1 MHEDPPPIPG
11 QPARR
16 GSRYIVPWLVVAS
29 PLLVLPLAEYFTV
42 GPTGTWLLVMLP
54 GLIVLPALVVFVFV
68 FVGPFLLLS
77 PRLRLKALRRWG
89 LCLIFVASTIAGGR
103 MAREIRNDAFHRL
116 TQRSSDL
123 VAAIKHYERVKG
135 APPPGLDAL
144 VPEFLKAVPG
154 TGMAAYPAYRYR
166 TGDDARRFAQNPW
179 VLWVS
184 TPSGGVNF
192 DEFMYF
198 PLQNYPQRGYG
209 GSLQRIGDW
218 AYLHE

>member
-1 MHEDPPPIPG
+1 
-11 QPARR
+11 
-16 GSRYIVPWLVVAS
+16 
-29 PLLVLPLAEYFTV
+29 
-42 GPTGTWLLVMLP
+42 MLP
-54 GLIVLPALVVFVFV
+54 GLIVLPALVAFIFVL
-68 FVGPFLLLS
+68 VGPFFLLS
-77 PRLRLKALRRWG
+77 PRLRPKTLRRWG
-89 LCLIFVASTIAGGR
+89 LCLIFVASTIAGLR
-103 MAREIRNDAFHRL
+103 MVREIRNDAFQKL
-116 TQRSSDL
+116 AQRSSDL
-123 VAAIKHYERVKG
+123 VAAIQHYENAKG
-135 APPPGLDAL
+135 APPPSLDAL

-154 TGMAAYPAYRYR
+154 TGMAAYPTYRYR
-166 TGDDARRFAQNPW
+166 IGDDARRFAQNPW